1 MIVAVRTGYVHQVFR
16 TVLTASIG
24 MLVNA
29 HRYCQSLKILFP
41 KPISRRHFHD
51 NEDGE
56 QVEHYGN
63 MESAVILPRVGEL
76 ASFLDKERTFEVTRI
91 VHESK
96 EYQTPFSIG
105 YVAKIYGKEVSF
117 EPRR

>member
-1 MIVAVRTGYVHQVFR
+1 MNVN
-16 TVLTASIG
+16 SIEYH
-24 MLVNA
+24 LEF
-29 HRYCQSLKILFP
+29 Y
-41 KPISRRHFHD
+41 

-91 VHESK
+91 VHEFK